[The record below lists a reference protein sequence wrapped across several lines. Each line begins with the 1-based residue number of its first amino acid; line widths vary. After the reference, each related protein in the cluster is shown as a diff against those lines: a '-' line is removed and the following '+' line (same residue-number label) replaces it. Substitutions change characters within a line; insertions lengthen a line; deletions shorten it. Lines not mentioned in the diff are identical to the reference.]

1 MLLIETILTLLAVAL
16 ALLWPGTG
24 GSFWKPIESR
34 FVRVARRR
42 KFSVILVGTTA
53 LALRVAL
60 LPVLP
65 IPKPAIH
72 DEFSYLLAGD
82 TFAHWRLTNPPHPMW
97 VHFETFHVIQQP
109 TYASMYYPAQG
120 MFLAAGQIIFHH
132 PFWGVWLSC
141 GLMCAA
147 ICWMLQAWVG
157 PVWALLG
164 GMLAVIRIAA
174 FSYWDNSYWGGA
186 VAALGGALIL
196 GALPRVMRSERSR
209 DAVIM
214 GLGVALFVNSRPYET
229 VFFMLPVIAVFAAWI
244 FRKRSSLIFSRVV
257 LPLAIVLL
265 ATATF
270 MAYYNW
276 RTTGSILRSPYF
288 VNLATYNSV
297 PYFPWQQIKAPVPYH
312 HATMQDFYL
321 RWWLLQ
327 FQFGRLHPGMIALLK
342 TYLFWAFFLG
352 PLLTLPLLLALLKSP
367 STLSFRQLRF
377 RTRFLLC
384 VCGFALLGAALPVY
398 FNPHYIAAITC
409 AIYAFELI
417 ALQQLRRWTFRGRN
431 FGLPILRAVP
441 VFALS
446 LLSVRILSPA
456 LHIPNSYAPATWCSP
471 EKENFD
477 RAQIISELSRQPGSH
492 LIIVRYEP
500 NHTFSNE
507 WVYNGADIDGSKVIW
522 ARDMGEEE
530 NKELLQYFSQRRAWL
545 VEPDAKPV
553 RLQPYS
559 EAN

>member
-24 GSFWKPIESR
+24 ASFWKPIESR
-34 FVRVARRR
+34 FVRIARRR
-42 KFSVILVGTTA
+42 TLSVILVGATA
-53 LALRVAL
+53 LAVRVAL
-60 LPVLP
+60 LPLLP

-157 PVWALLG
+157 PFWALLG
-164 GMLAVIRIAA
+164 GLLAVIRIAA

-186 VAALGGALIL
+186 VAALGGALVL
-196 GALPRVMRSERSR
+196 GALPRIMRSERSR
-209 DAVIM
+209 DAVAM
-214 GLGVALFVNSRPYET
+214 GLGLALLVNSRPYET

-244 FRKRSSLIFSRVV
+244 FRRRSSVAFRNAV
-257 LPLAIVLL
+257 LPFAIVLL
-265 ATATF
+265 ATSTF

-288 VNLATYNSV
+288 VDLATYNSV
-297 PYFPWQQIKAPVPYH
+297 PYFPWQQIKAPVSYH

-327 FQFGRLHPGMIALLK
+327 FQFGRFHPGMIALLK
-342 TYLFWAFFLG
+342 TYMFWAFFLG

-367 STLSFRQLRF
+367 NTLSLRQLRF
-377 RTRFLLC
+377 RTRFLLS

-409 AIYAFELI
+409 AIYALVLI

-431 FGLPILRAVP
+431 FGLPIVRAVP
-441 VFALS
+441 VLALI
-446 LLSVRILSPA
+446 LLFVRILSPA
-456 LHIPNSYAPATWCSP
+456 LHISNSYAPATWCSP

-477 RAQIISELSRQPGSH
+477 RAQIISELSRRPGGH

-500 NHTFSNE
+500 SHTLSNE

-522 ARDMGEEE
+522 ARDMGAEQNE
-530 NKELLQYFSQRRAWL
+530 ELLHYFSQRHAWL
-545 VEPDAKPV
+545 VEPDSKPV
-553 RLQPYS
+553 RLQSYS